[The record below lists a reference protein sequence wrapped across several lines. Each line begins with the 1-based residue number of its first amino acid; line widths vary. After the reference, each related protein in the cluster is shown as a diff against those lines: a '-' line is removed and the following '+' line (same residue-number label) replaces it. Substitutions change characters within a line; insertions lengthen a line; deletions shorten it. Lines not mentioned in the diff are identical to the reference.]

1 MSKRHRSR
9 TSALG
14 LVVAGALLIVVAAAC
29 GGSSAKA
36 ASTTSTTAGNR
47 AAGFAAY
54 RTCLSQHGITLPQ
67 RTPGSGGP
75 PSTTA
80 GGTGGGGSGAGAGG
94 FGGGGFGGGGFGGT
108 PRSLPPGVTTA
119 QYAAAQKACASKLP
133 AGGFG
138 GFGGRGGQA
147 FQAYASCLRDHGV
160 TIPSIPRGTSSTTA
174 AGSPRPTF
182 NRNDP
187 KFIAANK
194 VCQALLPSRTTT
206 TTAG

>member
-1 MSKRHRSR
+1 MSKSPGSR

-14 LVVAGALLIVVAAAC
+14 LGAVGALLFVLAAAC

-36 ASTTSTTAGNR
+36 ASTTSTTASTRAG

-54 RTCLSQHGITLPQ
+54 RTCLGQHGINLPP
-67 RTPGSGGP
+67 RTRG
-75 PSTTA
+75 T
-80 GGTGGGGSGAGAGG
+80 GGTGGGG

-108 PRSLPPGVTTA
+108 PRSLPKGVTA
-119 QYAAAQKACASKLP
+119 SQFAAAQKACASKLP
-133 AGGFG
+133 AGGSGRFG
-138 GFGGRGGQA
+138 GGQA

-160 TIPSIPRGTSSTTA
+160 TISSVPRGTSPTTA
-174 AGSPRPTF
+174 VGTPRPTF

-187 KFIAANK
+187 KFVAANK
-194 VCQALLPSRTTT
+194 VCRALLPNRTTT